1 MPKKIHVLIT
11 LTNCKNLA
19 KFKETVNSILNTWTD
34 VDHIDAWFC
43 ADDNSSIEDREQL
56 NVYDWIEY
64 AMQHET
70 QPGLLHSMN
79 LIWNKVN
86 TEKPTY
92 WIHIQ
97 EGFVFHVARSYV
109 LDAIRGLEIMG
120 VQQIIYNRNYGET
133 IKCNSVQG
141 HKQITNE
148 FCSHEHKSGYY
159 TYQNCHYWPHFSF
172 RPGMTKVDTILPLGN
187 FDSPNNFF
195 ELDYANRW
203 KNAGNKTGFF
213 NQITCQKT
221 SNAILFYVGPAFFD
235 WNYTFGKTNALGGS
249 EQAVRY
255 LSRHFPEYIVYVC
268 GDVIEE
274 KLDNVHY
281 VREMPQIHYKTI
293 IVSRNLSFFEKH
305 PHHSADRVLLMAHDT
320 ILYGVPD
327 VQATLA
333 QWKHVIKTCVC
344 LTKYHVD
351 LYSSLYPSLPLSQIN
366 NGIEPDLFI
375 KSPKIPN
382 RFIFTSRSE
391 RGLEKLLDLWPF
403 ILEKYPD
410 ATLMISSY
418 EPFPKP
424 KDEHLVPKIIGSVK
438 HLGKLSSAE
447 LYAEMAVAEY
457 WVFPS
462 EFTETSCI
470 TAMEMMASRVKCF
483 YYQIG
488 GLVDTM
494 GGHGIPMTQ
503 GHELDALDMPYDVE
517 GAYEYALSCS
527 WKNKASEWKK
537 LIEPTILNLV
547 LYTDIPHE
555 IEMKKVQESYIHNYP
570 FVYTYY
576 VSFRDQEH
584 NVMVEK
590 DTIYVKGV
598 EDEFTI
604 IHKVIEAL
612 KLPFVYDY
620 VYRTNISTVTD
631 FKALLPQLCMYGGDS
646 RNIYS
651 IKWPHGKDD
660 KGTKFGFTFVQGTC
674 IVLNKR
680 AVDLLLKYDISKLT
694 DYEDDVIISH
704 VLQESGITPTYLEP
718 YIYRTKTLDRMDD
731 VTTMKQHVSK
741 LV

>member
-1 MPKKIHVLIT
+1 
-11 LTNCKNLA
+11 
-19 KFKETVNSILNTWTD
+19 
-34 VDHIDAWFC
+34 
-43 ADDNSSIEDREQL
+43 
-56 NVYDWIEY
+56 
-64 AMQHET
+64 
-70 QPGLLHSMN
+70 
-79 LIWNKVN
+79 
-86 TEKPTY
+86 
-92 WIHIQ
+92 
-97 EGFVFHVARSYV
+97 
-109 LDAIRGLEIMG
+109 
-120 VQQIIYNRNYGET
+120 
-133 IKCNSVQG
+133 
-141 HKQITNE
+141 
-148 FCSHEHKSGYY
+148 
-159 TYQNCHYWPHFSF
+159 
-172 RPGMTKVDTILPLGN
+172 
-187 FDSPNNFF
+187 
-195 ELDYANRW
+195 
-203 KNAGNKTGFF
+203 
-213 NQITCQKT
+213 
-221 SNAILFYVGPAFFD
+221 
-235 WNYTFGKTNALGGS
+235 
-249 EQAVRY
+249 
-255 LSRHFPEYIVYVC
+255 
-268 GDVIEE
+268 
-274 KLDNVHY
+274 
-281 VREMPQIHYKTI
+281 
-293 IVSRNLSFFEKH
+293 
-305 PHHSADRVLLMAHDT
+305 MAHDT
-320 ILYGVPD
+320 VLYGVPD
-327 VQATLA
+327 VNATLA

-351 LYSSLYPSLPLSQIN
+351 LYSSLYPCLPLSQIN
-366 NGIEPDLFI
+366 NGIEPDLFRQ
-375 KSPKIPN
+375 SPKIPN

-391 RGLEKLLDLWPF
+391 RGLEKLLDLWPS

-418 EPFPKP
+418 ETFPKP
-424 KDEHLVPKIIGSVK
+424 KDEHLVPKIIDSVK
-438 HLGKLSSAE
+438 HLGKLSSAD

-457 WVFPS
+457 WLFPS

-483 YYQIG
+483 YYPIG
-488 GLVDTM
+488 GLPNTM

-503 GHELDALDMPYDVE
+503 GHELEALDMPYDVE

-527 WKNKASEWKK
+527 WKNKALEWKK
-537 LIEPTILNLV
+537 LIEPTILNLI

-584 NVMVEK
+584 NVMVEN
-590 DTIYVKGV
+590 DTIYVKGI

-631 FKALLPQLCMYGGDS
+631 FKALLPQLCTYGGDR

-680 AVDLLLKYDISKLT
+680 AVDLLVKYDISKLT

-704 VLQESGITPTYLEP
+704 VLQESGITPSYLEP
-718 YIYRTKTLDRMDD
+718 YIYRTKTLDRMED
-731 VTTMKQHVSK
+731 VNTMKQHVST

>member
-1 MPKKIHVLIT
+1 
-11 LTNCKNLA
+11 
-19 KFKETVNSILNTWTD
+19 
-34 VDHIDAWFC
+34 
-43 ADDNSSIEDREQL
+43 
-56 NVYDWIEY
+56 
-64 AMQHET
+64 
-70 QPGLLHSMN
+70 
-79 LIWNKVN
+79 
-86 TEKPTY
+86 
-92 WIHIQ
+92 
-97 EGFVFHVARSYV
+97 
-109 LDAIRGLEIMG
+109 
-120 VQQIIYNRNYGET
+120 
-133 IKCNSVQG
+133 
-141 HKQITNE
+141 
-148 FCSHEHKSGYY
+148 
-159 TYQNCHYWPHFSF
+159 
-172 RPGMTKVDTILPLGN
+172 
-187 FDSPNNFF
+187 
-195 ELDYANRW
+195 
-203 KNAGNKTGFF
+203 
-213 NQITCQKT
+213 
-221 SNAILFYVGPAFFD
+221 
-235 WNYTFGKTNALGGS
+235 
-249 EQAVRY
+249 
-255 LSRHFPEYIVYVC
+255 
-268 GDVIEE
+268 
-274 KLDNVHY
+274 
-281 VREMPQIHYKTI
+281 
-293 IVSRNLSFFEKH
+293 
-305 PHHSADRVLLMAHDT
+305 
-320 ILYGVPD
+320 
-327 VQATLA
+327 
-333 QWKHVIKTCVC
+333 
-344 LTKYHVD
+344 
-351 LYSSLYPSLPLSQIN
+351 
-366 NGIEPDLFI
+366 
-375 KSPKIPN
+375 
-382 RFIFTSRSE
+382 
-391 RGLEKLLDLWPF
+391 
-403 ILEKYPD
+403 
-410 ATLMISSY
+410 
-418 EPFPKP
+418 
-424 KDEHLVPKIIGSVK
+424 
-438 HLGKLSSAE
+438 
-447 LYAEMAVAEY
+447 MAVAEY